1 MIEAY
6 DNTEIDYI
14 GRELRIEHHFDC
26 DSGAP
31 WEVSDGHGDVS
42 GWTLRSKRP
51 GERVLHTN
59 SRNSRFKRYYDF
71 QGAIKKARTE
81 GWGLTPEALAA
92 LTRKLQSKP
101 TKHQIY
107 AEAVERD
114 FRYLRGWCNAEW
126 HWMGVVVTDIET
138 GESESLWGIESSDED
153 YIRDV
158 ERQLCEQ
165 VYIPSVR
172 ALIANVE

>member
-1 MIEAY
+1 MSECYA
-6 DNTEIDYI
+6 TKEIDYI
-14 GRELRIEHHFDC
+14 GRELRIEHHFDR
-26 DSGAP
+26 DHGAP
-31 WEVSDGHGDVS
+31 WEVSNGYGDVS
-42 GWTLRSKRP
+42 QWTSRSKRP
-51 GERVLHTN
+51 GERVLNTD
-59 SRNSRFKRYYDF
+59 SRDFRYYDF

-101 TKHQIY
+101 TKHQIH

-114 FRYLRGWCNAEW
+114 FQQLRGWCNDEW
-126 HWMGVVVTDIET
+126 HWMGVVVIDVET
-138 GESESLWGIESSDED
+138 EAYESLWGIESSDED

-172 ALIANVE
+172 ALIAGVE

>member
-1 MIEAY
+1 M
-6 DNTEIDYI
+6 
-14 GRELRIEHHFDC
+14 GC
-26 DSGAP
+26 
-31 WEVSDGHGDVS
+31 GHGDVS
-42 GWTLRSKRP
+42 AWTSRSKRP
-51 GERVLHTN
+51 GERVLNTD
-59 SRNSRFKRYYDF
+59 SRNSRDKRYYDF
-71 QGAIKKARTE
+71 QDAIKKARTE
-81 GWGLTPEALAA
+81 DWGLTPEALAA

-114 FRYLRGWCNAEW
+114 FRSLKGWCDDEW
-126 HWMGVVVTDIET
+126 HWMGVVVTDVET
-138 GESESLWGIESSDED
+138 GESEGLWGIESSDGD

-172 ALIANVE
+172 ALIAGVE